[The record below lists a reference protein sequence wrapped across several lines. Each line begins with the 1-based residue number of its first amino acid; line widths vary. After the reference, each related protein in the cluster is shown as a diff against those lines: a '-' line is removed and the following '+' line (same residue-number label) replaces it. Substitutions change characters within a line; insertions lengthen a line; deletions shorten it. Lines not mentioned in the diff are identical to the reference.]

1 MAKKYLNYLRN
12 TEDYALSKA
21 KLDEI
26 VRKYFVHAPSYKK
39 YFESFLDYLILEVY
53 YLGYKDVSGSDSAYY
68 SIDYFFYRE
77 IDGAAVSSAITKEL
91 QQVESIYKYLHYHN
105 QSGKEIKDR
114 KCFSS
119 KVSDF
124 LYHTGIWRDETDEGY
139 SDMQYEWGIEYKM
152 ILNIVYHCKSLE
164 QVDEVYKFI
173 WIKMLYQERT
183 VDNNGIA
190 VEATLI
196 WENMEVWR
204 AMMDSCEEN

>member
-26 VRKYFVHAPSYKK
+26 VRKYFEHAPSYKK

-53 YLGYKDVSGSDSAYY
+53 YLGYKDVNGSDSAYY

-77 IDGAAVSSAITKEL
+77 LDAAAVSREITKEL
-91 QQVESIYKYLHYHN
+91 QQVEAIYKYLHYHN

-124 LYHTGIWRDETDEGY
+124 LFHTGIWRDETDEGY